1 MSKFYKIA
9 LSALLLGASALTSVA
24 QTMTFTTAAP
34 VGTEVKFQPLTT
46 SATLSFSVDWGNGV
60 EVKYT
65 SDPKQAAYTRWVTGT
80 VEGETIVVKGA
91 CIKEFTFT
99 EAQLTSAEITG
110 MANLTKLDLGEN
122 ELTSSSHS
130 TPHPKSP

>member
-9 LSALLLGASALTSVA
+9 LSALLLSASALTSVA

-65 SDPKQAAYTRWVTGT
+65 SDLNKR
-80 VEGETIVVKGA
+80 
-91 CIKEFTFT
+91 
-99 EAQLTSAEITG
+99 LTPG
-110 MANLTKLDLGEN
+110 G
-122 ELTSSSHS
+122 
-130 TPHPKSP
+130 